1 MTITELVAVPQD
13 RTIWDYTFESP
24 KFNSLQKSPEM
35 FGGYVNTKTKQRLG
49 YGEVKEL
56 ATYLS
61 TALYHDHNIRAG
73 DRVIMFSEN
82 SIWYPIAM
90 FDTVRMGGI
99 ASGASPFN
107 SVNEMSQMIQVARP
121 AVIFASLE
129 NLLVALS
136 SAKANGMRL
145 EQVIL
150 LEGRASGTASLANLI
165 TRGREF
171 AQTVQVPSYQVAPG
185 KTNGDVCAFL
195 GFSSGTTG
203 HPKGVMLSQ
212 KNVIAQCLQLRQL
225 TVPGFTRTIAA
236 LPFSHGTWSST
247 APQPDPS
254 TGKSNLINFI
264 VTGLVHSLKFPA
276 AQNME
281 VAILPEFT
289 MQGMMEALVEYQVEE
304 LLLVPPIVIRLA
316 QEPNVDQYDLSHLKR
331 FFCGAAPLS
340 KSILAQLQAKFPHT
354 GFKQGYG
361 MTESCSAVTLCPPE
375 MYSYD
380 NSHTVGV
387 ILGSTELK
395 LIGGDGRE
403 LGIGEPG
410 EILLRGPQVA
420 MGYWDNP
427 KATAATFDAE
437 GFLHSGDQGMIDA
450 RGLVTITDRLK
461 ELIKVKGVGVAPAE
475 LEDLLLSHASV
486 EDCGV
491 VAMSDE
497 RAGERPQAFIVT
509 KGCQPSPQ
517 LGHELMELV
526 RKSKAR
532 EKWIHEIVFV
542 DSIPKSASGKIL
554 RPQMRV
560 QAQDAKLPQSLRV
573 RWTQSQARL

>member
-1 MTITELVAVPQD
+1 MTVTELIAVHQD
-13 RTIWDYTFESP
+13 QTIWDWIFESP
-24 KFNSLQKSPEM
+24 KFNSLQKSPEKV
-35 FGGYVNTKTKQRLG
+35 GGYVNTKTKQRLG

-61 TALYHDHNIRAG
+61 MALYQDHNIRAG
-73 DRVIMFSEN
+73 DRVIIFSEN
-82 SIWYPIAM
+82 SIWYPVAM
-90 FDTVRMGGI
+90 FGTIRLGGI
-99 ASGASPFN
+99 ASGASPFH
-107 SVNEMSQMIQVARP
+107 SINEMSQMIQVARP
-121 AVIFASLE
+121 AVIFASLTH
-129 NLLVALS
+129 LPVALS
-136 SAKANGMRL
+136 SAKVNGMRQ

-150 LEGRASGTASLANLI
+150 LEGRADGTASLANLI
-165 TRGREF
+165 SRGKEF
-171 AQTVQVPSYQVAPG
+171 AQTDQVPSYQVAHG

-203 HPKGVMLSQ
+203 HPKGVMLSH
-212 KNVIAQCLQLRQL
+212 KNVIAQCLQLRQV
-225 TVPGFTRTIAA
+225 TVPGLTRTIAA
-236 LPFSHGTWSST
+236 LPFFH
-247 APQPDPS
+247 
-254 TGKSNLINFI
+254 
-264 VTGLVHSLKFPA
+264 VTGLVHSLNFPA

-289 MQGMMEALVEYQVEE
+289 MKGMLEALVEYQIEE
-304 LLLVPPIVIRLA
+304 LLLVPPIVIRLV
-316 QEPNVDQYDLSHLKR
+316 QEPIVDQYDLSRLKR

-340 KSILAQLQAKFPHT
+340 KSVIAQLRAKFPHT

-380 NSHTVGV
+380 NAHTVGV
-387 ILGSTELK
+387 LLGSTELK
-395 LIGGDGRE
+395 IIGEDGRE
-403 LGIGEPG
+403 LGVNEPG

-420 MGYWDNP
+420 MGYWKNP

-450 RGLVTITDRLK
+450 SGLVTITDRLK

-491 VAMSDE
+491 VAMPDE
-497 RAGERPQAFIVT
+497 RAGERPQAFVVT
-509 KGCQPSPQ
+509 KGCLPSPQ

-554 RPQMRV
+554 RRQLRMQP
-560 QAQDAKLPQSLRV
+560 QDAKLPRGLTV